1 MTTGPTQPPDVAT
14 ADAALPAGYGEEDA
28 RRDRRDLATLRAR
41 DVNWRVKRRLRHRVG
56 GEDVLLE
63 RLAAWDE
70 RRAAPL
76 PEPRA
81 AVATSALDAAALAA
95 EYREVCGVL
104 YGVDDPQVVANAAAI
119 ASGTVPPWD
128 ARHVI
133 EAERRRVEDLRRSR
147 TRRGTPA

>member
-1 MTTGPTQPPDVAT
+1 MTAQAPDVGT
-14 ADAALPAGYGEEDA
+14 GNAALPTGYGEEDA

-70 RRAAPL
+70 RTSSPL
-76 PEPRA
+76 PEPQA
-81 AVATSALDAAALAA
+81 VVATSALDAAALAA
-95 EYREVCGVL
+95 EYREVCGLL

-133 EAERRRVEDLRRSR
+133 EAERHRVEDLRRSR
-147 TRRGTPA
+147 TLRDASA